1 MKNSNI
7 FIVIYVNI
15 GTLLKVIIVF
25 SILSI
30 SAFMTTPNSNGV
42 TFALCDGIKNPNVSC
57 HQQYNSY
64 SNTET
69 TTTHSAIESESDLLL
84 CSDLKCNL
92 GNEYLL
98 DPRTEVM
105 DDSLHLLDD

>member
-1 MKNSNI
+1 MNNPNI
-7 FIVIYVNI
+7 FIVIYFNI
-15 GTLLKVIIVF
+15 RTLLKIIIVF

-30 SAFMTTPNSNGV
+30 SALMTTLNSNGV

-57 HQQYNSY
+57 HQQYNSD

-69 TTTHSAIESESDLLL
+69 TTTASTTEEESDLVL
-84 CSDLKCNL
+84 CTDLKCNL

-105 DDSLHLLDD
+105 DDPLDLLDN